1 MGMEQK
7 TSIRFFEGKPVRA
20 VWDAETSLWWY
31 AATDVVSAFL
41 SSEAPRIY
49 WNAAKRRH
57 PELSSFCRQLKMTAS
72 DGKRY
77 ATDVLKEEGV
87 RNFLL
92 IVRSAKYPL
101 VEKWLKGSLDP
112 LDEQSKNK
120 AYQLWKSP
128 LLETIEVGTTAGL
141 QQIHAYLFGGLY
153 DFAGQIRRKNISK
166 GGFLFANCQYL
177 GETLRK
183 IDQMSERS
191 VDEIVAKYVEMNIA
205 HPFMEGNGRSTR
217 IWLDLILKKRLGQ
230 CVDWSKIDKKNYLT
244 AMEKSPID
252 SKPIEQL
259 IVSSLTDQIEDRTIF
274 MKGIDNSYYYEEID

>member
-1 MGMEQK
+1 MEQK
-7 TSIRFFEGKPVRA
+7 TSIRYFEGKPVRA
-20 VWDAETSLWWY
+20 VWDYDTSLWWY

-49 WNAAKRRH
+49 WNAAKRRN
-57 PELSSFCRQLKMTAS
+57 PELSLFCRQLKMTAG

-77 ATDVLKEEGV
+77 WTDVLKEEGV
-87 RNFLL
+87 RQFLL
-92 IVRSAKYPL
+92 SVRSAKYPQ

-128 LLETIEVGTTAGL
+128 LLETIEVGTANGL

-153 DFAGQIRRKNISK
+153 DFAGQIRTKNISK
-166 GGFLFANCQYL
+166 GGFLFANSQYL
-177 GETLRK
+177 PETLRK
-183 IDQMSERS
+183 IDQMSENS
-191 VDEIVAKYVEMNIA
+191 LDEIVAKYGEMNIA

-230 CVDWSKIDKKNYLT
+230 CVDWSKIDKKDYLS

-252 SKPIEQL
+252 SKPIEAL
-259 IVSSLTDQIEDRTIF
+259 IVAALTDQIHDRAIF
-274 MKGIDNSYYYEEID
+274 MKGIDYSYYYEEID